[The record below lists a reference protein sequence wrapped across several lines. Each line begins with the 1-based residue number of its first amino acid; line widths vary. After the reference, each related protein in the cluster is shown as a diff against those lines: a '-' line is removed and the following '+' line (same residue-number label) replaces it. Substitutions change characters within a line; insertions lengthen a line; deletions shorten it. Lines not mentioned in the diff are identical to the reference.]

1 MKWVAGGGQPWSAD
15 SLVLPDGLRRRPQIA
30 GRDSFRCT
38 GRCCHKLFL
47 RPALIR
53 GAMRRFLRLVSRAW
67 PPVAG
72 WDFEALFEDD
82 RGRRGRSAVEAEA
95 AAKS

>member
-1 MKWVAGGGQPWSAD
+1 
-15 SLVLPDGLRRRPQIA
+15 
-30 GRDSFRCT
+30 
-38 GRCCHKLFL
+38 
-47 RPALIR
+47 
-53 GAMRRFLRLVSRAW
+53 MRSFLRLVSRAW